1 MRIVLKLK
9 QVRKVVLTFAFLL
22 LVGGAGW
29 WLRGCW
35 ENKQY
40 QQQKAQFLNTSVPDG
55 KNIDFSLYWQVWDE
69 LETKFLQK
77 NELDRKQMFYGSIQ
91 GLTNATG
98 DPYTIFL
105 PPEEN
110 EETKEELSGTFEGVG
125 IRLGYNKDNQL
136 VVISP
141 LKGMPAEDAGVE
153 AGDLIL
159 HIKDEARGIDTD
171 TQGMILPEA
180 VEKIRGPKGSQVTLT
195 LLHEKETESFDA
207 TITRGTII
215 VPTVKVDFV
224 ENDTVAHL
232 QLMRFGDTT
241 DKQWD
246 EAVDKILNRQAS
258 LKGVV
263 LDVRSNPG
271 GYMQGSIN
279 LASEF
284 ISKGV
289 VMKQV
294 NYRGQEE
301 TYSVNRKGRLLEIPI
316 VVLIDKGSASASE
329 ILAGALKD
337 HNRAKL
343 VGTTSFGKGTIQQAE
358 DIGGRGAGL
367 HITTAKWLT
376 PNGTWVKDEGLK
388 PDVEVENVKEEE
400 GEEAV
405 DEQLNKAIEVL
416 LQR

>member
-29 WLRGCW
+29 WLRGYW

-55 KNIDFSLYWQVWDE
+55 KNIDFSLYWQVWDQ

-77 NELDRKQMFYGSIQ
+77 EELDRKQMFYGSIQ

-159 HIKDEARGIDTD
+159 YIKDEARGIDTD
-171 TQGMILPEA
+171 TQGMTLPEA

-271 GYMQGSIN
+271 GYMQGAIN

-329 ILAGALKD
+329 ILAGALRD

-416 LQR
+416 LQG